1 MINKIEHGYVHLKVG
16 RGCGIYEIQDFDNDE
31 LRENRSILQ
40 GKLLDAPMTQS
51 QTENVEDCIRKINE
65 ELEKRINNDAIRR

>member
-1 MINKIEHGYVHLKVG
+1 MILKIEHGYVHLKVS
-16 RGCGIYEIQDFDNDE
+16 RGCGIYEIQDFGDDE

-40 GKLLDAPMTQS
+40 GKLFDVTMTLS
-51 QTENVEDCIRKINE
+51 QKETIEDSLKKINE